1 MRNPSP
7 SGRKNNKTVIPRDEP
22 RWKGTGET
30 MRGLMET
37 ENDGGG
43 SENNR
48 KDLFITLSIS
58 SFLIKEFY
66 LFPNYTIPSDA
77 TVRWMTRGCI

>member
-1 MRNPSP
+1 
-7 SGRKNNKTVIPRDEP
+7 
-22 RWKGTGET
+22 
-30 MRGLMET
+30 MET

-77 TVRWMTRGCI
+77 TVSLNDSWLYLIGHPVGRHLPSTQQ